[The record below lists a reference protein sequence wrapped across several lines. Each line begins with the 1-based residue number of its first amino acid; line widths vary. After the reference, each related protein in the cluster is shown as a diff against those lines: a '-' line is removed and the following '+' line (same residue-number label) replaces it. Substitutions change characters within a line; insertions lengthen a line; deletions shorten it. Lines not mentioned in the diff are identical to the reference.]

1 MTVTRWVLVAV
12 LPVVAASVV
21 LSESAGWRAV
31 SFVALI
37 VGVVGFWAEGRTRA
51 AARRNTNPN
60 NPGNDNPGNDQS
72 DTNPGS
78 GGDPDGQ

>member
-60 NPGNDNPGNDQS
+60 NANPNNTNPGNDQS

-78 GGDPDGQ
+78 GPDGQ